1 MAYANV
7 NQNTKEQRS
16 DILRVTAAAAAVEG
30 DLVIFGPWVGV
41 ALNDVAIGDTLS
53 LYVGG
58 DKEYDAY
65 STVAVA
71 ATVGASIYY
80 NPTTGVFAAS
90 GGVGL
95 YLIGYTTIVKNSDNV
110 FRFEKLRSHV
120 LPTDTTI
127 TLSDI
132 TDLASLTV
140 TMSQVSDIANLAF
153 ADLADVDVAGVTN
166 NDTLKYDSAT
176 SKWIDVAVA
185 D

>member
-1 MAYANV
+1 MANANV
-7 NQNTKEQRS
+7 NQNTKERKS
-16 DILRVTAAAAAVEG
+16 DVIVVTAAAAASEG
-30 DLVIFGPWVGV
+30 DLIIFGPWVGV
-41 ALNDVAIGDTLS
+41 ALHDALINTPLS

-71 ATVGASIYY
+71 ATVGSSIYY

-90 GGVGL
+90 GGAGL
-95 YLIGYTTIVKNSDNV
+95 YLIGYTTVIKNSDNV

-140 TMSQVSDIANLAF
+140 TMSQVSDIGDLAF

-176 SKWIDVAVA
+176 SKWIDVAVT